1 MRRKKEE
8 RRKEDGPLSTQQARS
23 RAGPYE
29 FKPPDRSR
37 AFVPEPLPSRPASRR
52 PSRPNNVSRT
62 KWAMSRPNLPLSPV
76 NQPPYL
82 LHFLF
87 LV

>member
-52 PSRPNNVSRT
+52 PSRPNNVSRAELGQELAQLLF
-62 KWAMSRPNLPLSPV
+62 KPNEP
-76 NQPPYL
+76 
-82 LHFLF
+82 
-87 LV
+87 